1 MTCLRGHTMKDNKFF
16 SPSKIENMSISAI
29 RKEYSRLRSIANK
42 RIQRLESQGLYRG
55 NVKFPTIKEIT
66 ESARST
72 ISSKLADVSKF
83 LRSDRTTVSGTKAY
97 MRDFAEQMESKGY
110 GDLVDSPEK
119 IFKMIEYMES
129 LREKYTDKL
138 FDSGDALDVLQQG
151 QRLNIP
157 PDKLAENFDVF
168 ASNIEALENVKPSKN
183 GAEFSQ
189 RRINNLI
196 KKWSI

>member
-1 MTCLRGHTMKDNKFF
+1 MTN
-16 SPSKIENMSISAI
+16 SAI
-29 RKEYSRLRSIANK
+29 RNAYSRLRSIANK
-42 RIQRLESQGLYRG
+42 RIQRLESQGLNRG

-66 ESARST
+66 ESERST
-72 ISSKLADVSKF
+72 IGSKLADVSKF

-110 GDLVDSPEK
+110 GDLVDSSEK
-119 IFKMIEYMES
+119 IFKMIEYMEL

-168 ASNIEALENVKPSKN
+168 ASNIEALEKVKPSKN
-183 GAEFSQ
+183 GVEFSQ